1 MSRLLPTLLLLL
13 LCLSAR
19 EVSAQYMIRLEL
31 EKTTFVSEEAMRAT
45 VAISNNSGADTV
57 MGGAANSN
65 WLQFHIED
73 SNGRPLAPISVEV
86 EEPFI
91 FKAGATMRRQV
102 LITDTHAVSEIGN
115 YGVTAVVYHPPTQ
128 NYYQSNRLRFAVT
141 DVQPYW
147 QQDFGVPQGL
157 RDAGRVRRYSLHI
170 LRGDDGSRLYFRL
183 TDQRSQL
190 RLATYSLGPV
200 SLALDPTFSLDAHNR
215 LQVFFLAAPRV
226 FAHCILDVDGQLVSR
241 KYYREGENN
250 RPVLATR
257 GGEFFVNGGIP
268 YDPNAAASAAET
280 SNERRASQ
288 RPPGL

>member
-1 MSRLLPTLLLLL
+1 MSRLLPALLFLLLVF
-13 LCLSAR
+13 SAR
-19 EVSAQYMIRLEL
+19 EAAAQYMIRLEL
-31 EKTTFVSEEAMRAT
+31 DKTTFMSEEAMRAT
-45 VAISNNSGADTV
+45 VTISNNSGADTV
-57 MGGAANSN
+57 MGGSANSN

-73 SNGRPLAPISVEV
+73 SSGRPLTPVSVEV

-102 LITDTHAVSEIGN
+102 LITDTHAVSEVGN

-141 DVQPYW
+141 DTQPYW
-147 QQDFGVPQGL
+147 QQDFGVPQGMP
-157 RDAGRVRRYSLHI
+157 DAGRVRRYSLHI
-170 LRGDDGSRLYFRL
+170 LRGENGSRLYFRL
-183 TDQRSQL
+183 TDQRSQQ
-190 RLATYSLGPV
+190 RLATYSLGPM
-200 SLALDPTFSLDAHNR
+200 SLALDPTFSIDSQNR

-268 YDPNAAASAAET
+268 YDPNAPAPAAET
-280 SNERRASQ
+280 SVRRASQ